1 MKSNIKSTTFLVRA
15 CPIPENNNIDI
26 PQEAG
31 LQNKTKVW
39 GVQLGKALDF
49 RLHFGPGLLQLG

>member
-15 CPIPENNNIDI
+15 CPIPENDNIDI

-49 RLHFGPGLLQLG
+49 E